1 VEHALRGLQEELV
14 GIVGNPAEAPT
25 RSIEARVE
33 RVTRMMERTSSVLAE
48 RGYARLLAW
57 LVLSGRDV
65 GSLAPDL
72 FTSFPRAVHGVR
84 TERRLAEG
92 RQPPSLHETRLGTA
106 MTMATLLGDA
116 LFGPLVR
123 AAVGLPD
130 DAAMHREFRAWMA
143 KAIETA

>member
-1 VEHALRGLQEELV
+1 
-14 GIVGNPAEAPT
+14 
-25 RSIEARVE
+25 
-33 RVTRMMERTSSVLAE
+33 MMERTSSVLAE

-84 TERRLAEG
+84 TERRLADG

-130 DAAMHREFRAWMA
+130 DAAMRREFRAWMA